1 MRRCGSLEGFF
12 QGCISD
18 SGVEVE
24 ELILRRY
31 HDISYIM
38 QMDALDFIDCVRMAK
53 EKELEEKIR
62 LQWVVQLPFMGDNY
76 ISFKEY
82 FDKVTGKSVDMRSAE
97 EIIKEIEE
105 AHKGR

>member
-1 MRRCGSLEGFF
+1 MWRFGSLEGFF
-12 QGCISD
+12 QGCISN

-38 QMDALDFIDCVRMAK
+38 QMDAVDFIEFVRLAK

-62 LQWVVQLPFMGDNY
+62 MQWVVQLPFMGENY

-82 FDKVTGKSVDMRSAE
+82 FDKVTGRNVDLRSAE
-97 EIIKEIEE
+97 EIIKDIEE
-105 AHKGR
+105 AHKG